1 LKRIAVCCATAACLA
16 VSSPLPAR
24 SGAET
29 WIEAH
34 QSSPADY
41 DFVIPASLNLPPE
54 ARQRLRDRPPVVGT
68 LRMRVIVAIGG
79 KAVRVRFSNEEG
91 LAPLRIGAATIGL
104 AGNGFDARPETIR
117 PLTFGGAKAAT
128 IPPGAPMLSDAIA
141 LPVDALTELVV
152 SVQLPDGLKLKPFGN
167 AVMAM
172 ANGDQ
177 TSAGTLVASDTII
190 GRPPVSGVSILTE
203 KPTQVVI
210 ALGDSLTDAN
220 RPVLMQDGGWLAK
233 LRRRFVTERPSH
245 SVSFLAAAIGGNR
258 VLSTSWG
265 KSALVRLDRDV
276 LRIAQVSHVILLEG
290 INDIGNGGC
299 SALLGCNPALDPA
312 DLINGYRQVIARA
325 HAAGVKVVMGT
336 LPPFAG
342 ANSFTAEREAQRAA
356 INRWIRSSG
365 EPDAIVDFD
374 AALRDPADPSRLA
387 AAFDSGDHL
396 HPSEEGYA
404 AMARAVDLSMFETSG
419 LRRKRAGQ

>member
-1 LKRIAVCCATAACLA
+1 MKFPIFWAVAACLA
-16 VSSPLPAR
+16 ASWPLAAR
-24 SGAET
+24 HADDA

-54 ARQRLRDRPPVVGT
+54 ARQRLRDRLPVVGT

-79 KAVRVRFSNEEG
+79 KALRVRFSNEEG
-91 LAPLRIGAATIGL
+91 FTPLRLGSATIGL
-104 AGNGFDARPETIR
+104 AGNGFDARPGTIR

-128 IPPGAPMLSDAIA
+128 IPPGAPMVSDAIA
-141 LPVDALTELVV
+141 LPVDALTELVI
-152 SVQLPDGLKLKPFGN
+152 SIQLPDGLKLKPFGN

-177 TSAGTLVASDTII
+177 TSAETLVASDTII

-233 LRRRFVTERPSH
+233 LRRRFVAERPSH
-245 SVSFLAAAIGGNR
+245 SVSFLASAIGGNR

-265 KSALVRLDRDV
+265 RSALVRLDRDV
-276 LRIAQVSHVILLEG
+276 LRIAHVSHVILLEG
-290 INDIGNGGC
+290 INDVGNGGC
-299 SALLGCNPALDPA
+299 SALLGCNPALKPA
-312 DLINGYRQVIARA
+312 DLIDGYRQIIARA
-325 HAAGVKVVMGT
+325 HAAGVKVVLGT
-336 LPPFAG
+336 LPPFGG

-356 INRWIRSSG
+356 INHWIRSSG
-365 EPDAIVDFD
+365 EPDAVVDFD
-374 AALRDPADPSRLA
+374 AALRDLVDPSRLA

-419 LRRKRAGQ
+419 RPGNRAGQ